1 MDKAL
6 GLLGLMRKANEIAIG
21 EVDTGAA
28 AKAHKAKLLLLA
40 SDASDNAGKRLCGFA
55 RAGNVKTL
63 KLPYT
68 KDEISAATGKPGCSM
83 AAVCD
88 AGFAAALIKLLPEAD
103 GDAECLMRNERT
115 GKRRN
120 NA

>member
-1 MDKAL
+1 
-6 GLLGLMRKANEIAIG
+6 
-21 EVDTGAA
+21 
-28 AKAHKAKLLLLA
+28 
-40 SDASDNAGKRLCGFA
+40 
-55 RAGNVKTL
+55 
-63 KLPYT
+63 
-68 KDEISAATGKPGCSM
+68 M